1 MNKIS
6 GDVKS
11 INPSKKIMIFVNP
24 HSGKGKANEVFL
36 GSVDVLTAAGF
47 EVVKFT
53 TKRRN
58 HASDHIRDMPADE
71 FKSFFGFVTISGDG
85 LPHEIINGFFS
96 RPDY

>member
-1 MNKIS
+1 
-6 GDVKS
+6 
-11 INPSKKIMIFVNP
+11 MIFVNP